1 MRILAPHR
9 FQEMTFKLDTQP
21 KVPVAVVPKENMR
34 HLPRQARD
42 EQKREKGK
50 LASSSFCERARTAV
64 HLYCNGASPICTL
77 RPSCCFTLRKT
88 KLLYERFLCLS
99 QACLGKDL
107 DFTVK
112 WLKRAFFAPLESVPH
127 LPSHCSGS
135 SSNNNPPHVS
145 TISRSCILIAILIA
159 KRMFLCTPRC
169 LLRMFS
175 ETVSELAYRN
185 ALRRRSEA

>member
-1 MRILAPHR
+1 
-9 FQEMTFKLDTQP
+9 MTFKLDTQP
-21 KVPVAVVPKENMR
+21 KVPVAVVPNENMR

-42 EQKREKGK
+42 EQKREGG

-88 KLLYERFLCLS
+88 TLFYERFLCLS

-135 SSNNNPPHVS
+135 SSSSNPPHVS
-145 TISRSCILIAILIA
+145 TTSRSCILIAILIA

-169 LLRMFS
+169 LLRMYS
-175 ETVSELAYRN
+175 ETVSEVVYRN
-185 ALRRRSEA
+185 ALRGRSEA

>member
-1 MRILAPHR
+1 
-9 FQEMTFKLDTQP
+9 MTFKLDTQL
-21 KVPVAVVPKENMR
+21 KAPVAPVPKENMR

-169 LLRMFS
+169 LLRMYS
-175 ETVSELAYRN
+175 ETVSEVAYRN
-185 ALRRRSEA
+185 ALRGRSEA